1 MADDKDK
8 KEKNPDCTERADVE
22 MKPEAEVVA
31 ETGSDDKLSREEEL
45 EAKVKSLEKE
55 IADLKDERLRTAA
68 ETENYRKRLLKDK
81 ENAVRYAN
89 ENLVKDL
96 LDPLDNFSRALQ
108 SAEQNKDFDTLKS
121 GISMVE
127 DQILSILS
135 KNWGLEV
142 IDVKDKPFDPSEMEA
157 YSMQEKEGLKEETV
171 LTEFQRGYKLHGK
184 VIRSSKVMVGKPKA

>member
-8 KEKNPDCTERADVE
+8 KEKKPDCTECADVE
-22 MKPEAEVVA
+22 MKQEAEVVA
-31 ETGSDDKLSREEEL
+31 ETGDDDKLSREEEL
-45 EAKVKSLEKE
+45 EVKVKSLEKE

-81 ENAVRYAN
+81 ENAIRYAN

-171 LTEFQRGYKLHGK
+171 LMEFQRGYKLHGK